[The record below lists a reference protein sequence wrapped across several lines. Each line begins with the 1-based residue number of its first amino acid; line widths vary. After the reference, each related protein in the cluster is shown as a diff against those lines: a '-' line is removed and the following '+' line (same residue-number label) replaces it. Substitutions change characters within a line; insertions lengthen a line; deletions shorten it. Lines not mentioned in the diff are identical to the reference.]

1 MGHLALHISAFIG
14 TVEPGKLSQ
23 LIIIFTPNGAQ
34 FYGEYTKWA
43 NS

>member
-1 MGHLALHISAFIG
+1 MGHFDLHISAFIG
-14 TVEPGKLSQ
+14 TVGPGKLSQ
-23 LIIIFTPNGAQ
+23 LIIIFAPDGQ